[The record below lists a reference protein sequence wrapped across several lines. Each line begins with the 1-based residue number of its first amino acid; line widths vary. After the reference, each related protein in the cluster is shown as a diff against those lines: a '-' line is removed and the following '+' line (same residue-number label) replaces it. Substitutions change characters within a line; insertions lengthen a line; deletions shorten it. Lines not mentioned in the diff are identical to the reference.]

1 MPPTHPIRAIRRLLA
16 LTVAVLASTALL
28 ACSPTA
34 TSAPPSPAPAAPTSP
49 GWRLPDPSG
58 EPLPRAQAAAMAAEV
73 QRWVDGVLLTGVTV
87 AVVTDRGTWAG
98 AAGKDG
104 AGTPLVPEAGMAVA
118 SITKTFVSAAVLR
131 LVEEGRVDLDA
142 SAATYVDH
150 PLLARDPTVRQL
162 LSMRSGVPSP
172 DPSIWEDIIAEPD
185 RRWTA
190 LEVLERAVSPA
201 QPPGRRFV
209 YENDNYVLLGLLVEA
224 VTGRT
229 LGDVVREDLWRPL
242 GLERIAFQDTDVI
255 APPRAVAGPDGEL
268 PPGLATADGML
279 PWRSLAT
286 AVGASGGAAADATTI
301 ARWGYLLYGGHVL
314 GEATTRALRESALED
329 GYGLGSWRIGVRDM
343 GTEVVGHNGDLPG
356 YKTVLATF
364 PERRASI
371 AILTTGVVAPEPYVA
386 HLAKAGGLLPP
397 PPS

>member
-1 MPPTHPIRAIRRLLA
+1 MASVGPVRRALA
-16 LTVAVLASTALL
+16 LAALVASAALV
-28 ACSPTA
+28 ACSSPS
-34 TSAPPSPAPAAPTSP
+34 TSAPPSPAASSASA
-49 GWRLPDPSG
+49 GARLPDPSAG
-58 EPLPRAQAAAMAAEV
+58 PLPEAQQAALRAEV

-98 AAGKDG
+98 AAGTDG
-104 AGTPLVPEAGMAVA
+104 AGTPLVPESGMALA

-131 LVEEGRVDLDA
+131 LVEDGRVDLDA
-142 SAATYVDH
+142 RASTYVDH
-150 PLLARDPTVRQL
+150 PLLVREPTVRQL
-162 LSMRSGVPSP
+162 LAMTSGLPPV
-172 DPSIWEDIIAEPD
+172 DPSIWQDLVAEPD

-190 LEVLERAVSPA
+190 REVLQHAVSPP

-209 YENDNYVLLGLLVEA
+209 YENVNYLVLGLLVEE
-224 VTGRT
+224 VTGRA
-229 LGDVVREDLWRPL
+229 LGDVLREDLWGPL
-242 GLERIAFQDTDVI
+242 GLERIAYQDEDAVE
-255 APPRAVAGPDGEL
+255 PPRAVGGPDGEL
-268 PPGLATADGML
+268 PKDPPRDDAL

-286 AVGASGGAAADATTI
+286 AVGAAGGAAADATTV

-314 GEATTRALRESALED
+314 EESTTRELRESALEA

-356 YKTVLATF
+356 FKTVLAAL

-371 AILTTGVVAPEPYVA
+371 AILTTGSVAPEPYVA

-397 PPS
+397 APS